1 MLMALR
7 FKPSRFFLKSMTLII
22 YSTVPRICDHRL
34 GMEDGSIPDSR
45 ITASSTHPECQTNYG
60 RLNKMKSP
68 GYAGAWCAQEGDKR
82 SPWFQVDLTTQMQV
96 EGVIMQGSQYNERVT
111 EYQVQ
116 YRDEETIWQYVRETS
131 SQTAQVRFM
140 ISQTMTNHT

>member
-1 MLMALR
+1 MI
-7 FKPSRFFLKSMTLII
+7 LII
-22 YSTVPRICDHRL
+22 YSAVPRICGHRL

-45 ITASSTHPECQTNYG
+45 ITASSTDPECQTSYG
-60 RLNKMKSP
+60 RLNNLGSSDF
-68 GYAGAWCAQEGDKR
+68 AGWCAHEGDKQ

-96 EGVIMQGSQYNERVT
+96 EGVIMQGSHDAPEFNEWVT
-111 EYQVQ
+111 AYQVQ
-116 YRDEETIWQYVRETS
+116 YSDDETIWQYVRETS